1 MSLCL
6 ILKLEQLITPH
17 RFYNFHLRLKIITLF
32 VEERISLTRYTL
44 EKVYIG

>member
-6 ILKLEQLITPH
+6 ILKLEQLITPQ
-17 RFYNFHLRLKIITLF
+17 RFYNFHLRLKMITLF
-32 VEERISLTRYTL
+32 LGERISLSCYNL